1 MFLVERLIGV
11 SIYSYI
17 LIMVCLLIAFSNIK
31 CKNILRLYLL
41 LLGGMGFFYHPYIT
55 ADLYR
60 IYEAMEWYATF
71 NFSDFYNTLVA
82 TSSVPSSRILFW
94 LIGKTGV
101 VELLPLFSAICS
113 YSLIF
118 YTLEKS
124 RERFQISRQNF
135 AIAVFFLMSGSIYIS
150 VIGGIRM
157 MLALSLIFFCFY
169 RETVEKKK
177 NFFLH
182 IPLYIIAVFMH
193 DMALIVLTIRIISSI
208 FDKRKSLVKKLF
220 ILLGIAGMFLVA
232 IVLFRYKLESV
243 FEKSAVYLTD
253 SGYYDVWEYLMGGIY
268 FLFFF
273 FLAIK
278 FQPLKKQY
286 LELNSYYT
294 ASKIG
299 CLFAAI
305 CCYDFSIF
313 YRCIGHVVPI
323 LLTPALMIILENA
336 EQTTIGKTT
345 RRYKM
350 VSLQCVVLLVSLAL
364 LFVGGTRGSLSAL
377 KFFEFG

>member
-17 LIMVCLLIAFSNIK
+17 LIMMCLLIAFTNIK

-41 LLGGMGFFYHPYIT
+41 LLGGMGFFYLPYIT

-60 IYEAMEWYATF
+60 IYETMQWYATF
-71 NFSDFYNTLVA
+71 SFREFYETLVVS
-82 TSSVPSSRILFW
+82 SSVPSSRILFW
-94 LIGKTGV
+94 LIGKTGI
-101 VELLPLFSAICS
+101 VELLPFISAIVS

-124 RERFQISRQNF
+124 RKQFHITRQNF
-135 AIAVFFLMSGSIYIS
+135 AIALFFLMSGSIYIS

-157 MLALSLIFFCFY
+157 MLALSMIFFCFY

-177 NFFLH
+177 NPILH

-193 DMALIVLTIRIISSI
+193 DMALIVLAIRILASV
-208 FDKRKSLVKKLF
+208 FDKRKSPAKKLF
-220 ILLGIAGMFLVA
+220 ILLGIGVMFLAA

-243 FEKSAVYLTD
+243 FEKSTNYLTD
-253 SGYYDVWEYLMGGIY
+253 SGYYDIWEYLMGGIY
-268 FLFFF
+268 IIFFLFLF
-273 FLAIK
+273 IK
-278 FQPLKKQY
+278 FKPIKKQY
-286 LELNSYYT
+286 LELSSYYI
-294 ASKIG
+294 AAGIG
-299 CLFAAI
+299 SLFAII

-323 LLTPALMIILENA
+323 LIMPTLMIVLEKNG
-336 EQTTIGKTT
+336 EKPTGRFKV
-345 RRYKM
+345 
-350 VSLQCVVLLVSLAL
+350 VSTQCVVLLFSLAL
-364 LFVGGTRGSLSAL
+364 LLIGGTRGSLSAL
-377 KFFEFG
+377 KFFTFG

>member
-17 LIMVCLLIAFSNIK
+17 LIMMCLLIAFTNIK

-41 LLGGMGFFYHPYIT
+41 LLGGMGFFYLPYIT

-60 IYEAMEWYATF
+60 TYDFMRWYATF
-71 NFSDFYNTLVA
+71 SFPDFYETLVV
-82 TSSVPSSRILFW
+82 TSSVPASRIYFW
-94 LIGKTGV
+94 FIGKTGI
-101 VELLPLFSAICS
+101 VELLPFISAIIS

-124 RERFQISRQNF
+124 RKRFSISRQNF
-135 AIAVFFLMSGSIYIS
+135 AIALFFLMSGSIYIS

-157 MLALSLIFFCFY
+157 MLALSMIFFCFY

-177 NFFLH
+177 NPILH

-193 DMALIVLTIRIISSI
+193 DMALIVLAIRILASV
-208 FDKRKSLVKKLF
+208 FDKRKSPAKKLF
-220 ILLGIAGMFLVA
+220 ILLGIGVMFLAA

-243 FEKSAVYLTD
+243 FEKSTNYLTD
-253 SGYYDVWEYLMGGIY
+253 SGYYDIWEYLMGGIY
-268 FLFFF
+268 IIFFLF
-273 FLAIK
+273 LVIK
-278 FQPLKKQY
+278 FKTIKKQY
-286 LELNSYYT
+286 LELSSYYI
-294 ASKIG
+294 AAGIG
-299 CLFAAI
+299 SLFAII

-323 LLTPALMIILENA
+323 LIMPTLMIVLEKNG
-336 EQTTIGKTT
+336 EKPTGRFKV
-345 RRYKM
+345 
-350 VSLQCVVLLVSLAL
+350 VSIQCVVLLFSLIL
-364 LFVGGTRGSLSAL
+364 LFIGGTRGSLSAL
-377 KFFEFG
+377 KFFEIG